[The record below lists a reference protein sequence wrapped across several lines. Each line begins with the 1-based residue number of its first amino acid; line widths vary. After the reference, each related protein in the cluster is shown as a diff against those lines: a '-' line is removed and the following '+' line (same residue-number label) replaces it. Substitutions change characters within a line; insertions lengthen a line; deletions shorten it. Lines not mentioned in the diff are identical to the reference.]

1 VVKKEAEEQI
11 SPMSKNNLPFSV
23 SVDGGVNG
31 SFDSIESLLDR
42 RSILWT
48 ARSVHDAFEAINFV
62 TNPSVSRVSIGIRF
76 VASSCSG
83 WHESFDSG
91 GDERRGRR
99 KGGRKGRNG
108 SGQAHFTAKMP
119 VRKEGGTS
127 ARLSILYG
135 VPVVKRM
142 NTISYSLNRTI

>member
-1 VVKKEAEEQI
+1 MKSDNAKLQFTRKKHH
-11 SPMSKNNLPFSV
+11 MNV
-23 SVDGGVNG
+23 
-31 SFDSIESLLDR
+31 
-42 RSILWT
+42 
-48 ARSVHDAFEAINFV
+48 
-62 TNPSVSRVSIGIRF
+62 
-76 VASSCSG
+76 
-83 WHESFDSG
+83 
-91 GDERRGRR
+91 
-99 KGGRKGRNG
+99 RNG

>member
-1 VVKKEAEEQI
+1 MVKKEAEEQI

-62 TNPSVSRVSIGIRF
+62 TNPSVSRVSIRIRF
-76 VASSCSG
+76 VASSCGG

-99 KGGRKGRNG
+99 KGGRKGGQMGPRHLRARIS
-108 SGQAHFTAKMP
+108 SGVNSQICFCQ
-119 VRKEGGTS
+119 V
-127 ARLSILYG
+127 LD
-135 VPVVKRM
+135 
-142 NTISYSLNRTI
+142 NTCI